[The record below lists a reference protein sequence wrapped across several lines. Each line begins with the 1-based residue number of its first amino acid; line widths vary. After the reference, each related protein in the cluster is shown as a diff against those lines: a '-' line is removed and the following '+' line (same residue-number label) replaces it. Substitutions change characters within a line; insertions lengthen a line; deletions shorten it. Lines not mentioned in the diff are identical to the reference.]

1 LSYAVSKLVLFETRV
16 VERQQSLRYEA
27 HGQEKNSLGGLA
39 PHWRFPNIALWA
51 FFSKRNIF
59 RFH

>member
-27 HGQEKNSLGGLA
+27 HGQEK
-39 PHWRFPNIALWA
+39 
-51 FFSKRNIF
+51 K
-59 RFH
+59 